1 MKSQTSTLR
10 GKVDTDGETVVTR
23 VEKNLFAP
31 LREHATEP
39 AVKRVENVLSL
50 LSAAD
55 TLAREQ
61 RNEMRLLER
70 SGKDWH
76 HSKPFMESLDTS
88 TRTWGQL
95 NKSLLRYRWVP
106 LGQGGPGKFE
116 IIERPVTTST
126 GQWVYWE
133 RWAVGELLRL
143 ARKPGELS
151 RLRRCFECQEWFH
164 AVREHQRFCGVSCR
178 RRHTAQDSEFKEK
191 RATYMR
197 EVYRPIIEPEKE
209 ARSRRQAARVL
220 SEKSK
225 KGGK

>member
-1 MKSQTSTLR
+1 MKAHTHTLR
-10 GKVDTDGETVVTR
+10 NKVDEAGME
-23 VEKNLFAP
+23 EFFAP
-31 LREHATEP
+31 LREHPTKP
-39 AVKRVENVLSL
+39 AIKRVKELLSL
-50 LSAAD
+50 MAAAD

-88 TRTWGQL
+88 NRTWGQL

-126 GQWVYWE
+126 GQGVYWE
-133 RWAVGELLRL
+133 RWAVGALLNL
-143 ARKPGELS
+143 ARKPGGLS
-151 RLRRCFECQEWFH
+151 RLRRCSECCQWFY
-164 AVREHQRFCGVSCR
+164 AIRGHQQFCGKPCR
-178 RRHTAQDSEFKEK
+178 RRHQAQDPEFKEK

-197 EVYRPIIEPEKE
+197 EVYRAVIEPEKE
-209 ARSRRQAARVL
+209 ARSRRQVARVL